1 VQLNHPALT
10 QYLTET
16 FTGQVLM
23 TPLAAG
29 VQPSRVGMAHV
40 RFTPGAR
47 THWHVH
53 PLGQVLQVTDGTALV
68 GTRDGSVVRA
78 RAGDTV
84 VCAPGEEHWHG
95 ATTDAFA
102 AHLAIHEAAD
112 DGAGGT
118 SPLTWLEPVPDDVY
132 AAAQPGTDS

>member
-1 VQLNHPALT
+1 VQLNTPAPT
-10 QYLTET
+10 QKPTAT
-16 FTGQVLM
+16 FTGEVLM

-29 VQPSRVGMAHV
+29 EAPSRVGVAHV

-53 PLGQVLQVTDGTALV
+53 PMGQVLHITDGTALV

-84 VCAPGEEHWHG
+84 VCSPDEEHWHG
-95 ATTDAFA
+95 ATTDSFA
-102 AHLAIHEAAD
+102 AHLAIQEAAD
-112 DGAGGT
+112 TDDGGT
-118 SPLTWLEPVPDDVY
+118 SPVTWLEPVSDEDY
-132 AAAQPGTDS
+132 QRAQA

>member
-1 VQLNHPALT
+1 MQLNHPAPT

-16 FTGQVLM
+16 FTGEVLM
-23 TPLAAG
+23 TPLATG
-29 VQPSRVGMAHV
+29 VEPSRVGVAHV

-47 THWHVH
+47 TFWHVH
-53 PLGQVLQVTDGTALV
+53 PLGQVLHVTDGTALV
-68 GTRDGSVVRA
+68 GTRDGSVLRA

-95 ATTDAFA
+95 ATASGFA

-112 DGAGGT
+112 DGVGGT
-118 SPLTWLEPVPDDVY
+118 SPVTWLEPVPDDVY
-132 AAAQPGTDS
+132 AAAQPGTDG